1 MKNLAKTIPSLF
13 LVALLAGCSLF
24 QGTQRVFELAQGPAQ
39 TAKAGLLLHN
49 ATGNFVASMVED
61 PEVSESTKT
70 RIRDLYRRTVC
81 STAESTVPTSDCDE
95 GPSYRTDNAV
105 KAYENVQNATT
116 EAEVI
121 AANEALVALLV
132 DLSQLINSGSN

>member
-1 MKNLAKTIPSLF
+1 MK
-13 LVALLAGCSLF
+13 ALKLSFVTAFVLLLTGCSLF

-39 TAKAGLLLHN
+39 TAKATLLLHN
-49 ATGNFVASMVED
+49 ASGNFVASMIED
-61 PEVSESTKT
+61 PTVSEATKT
-70 RIRDLYRRTVC
+70 RVRDLYRRTVC

-95 GPSYRTDNAV
+95 GPSYRADSAV
-105 KAYENVQNATT
+105 KAYEAVRNATT
-116 EAEVI
+116 EAEVL